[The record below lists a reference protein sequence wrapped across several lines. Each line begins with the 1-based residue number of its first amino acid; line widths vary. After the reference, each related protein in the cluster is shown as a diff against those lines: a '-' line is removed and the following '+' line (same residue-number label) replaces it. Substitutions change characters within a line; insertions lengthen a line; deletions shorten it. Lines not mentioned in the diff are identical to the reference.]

1 MTLEAFLLDGPAA
14 IMVLL
19 LVVLELCA
27 RSYSAVSRDEEK
39 SKASWL
45 SPLVAGVGLA
55 VALVAS
61 QLASQESWA
70 PAVIGT
76 ALTVAGLGHLAGTR
90 QRWNS
95 KSLD

>member
-1 MTLEAFLLDGPAA
+1 MTLETFLLDGPAA
-14 IMVLL
+14 LMVLL

-27 RSYSAVSRDEEK
+27 RSYAAVSRGEEE

-55 VALVAS
+55 VALAAS
-61 QLASQESWA
+61 QLASEESWA
-70 PAVIGT
+70 PAVIGM
-76 ALTVAGLGHLAGTR
+76 ALTVAGLAHLTGAR

-95 KSLD
+95 KS

>member
-1 MTLEAFLLDGPAA
+1 MTLEVFLLHGPAA

-27 RSYSAVSRDEEK
+27 RSYAAVSCGEEK
-39 SKASWL
+39 SKAAWL

-55 VALVAS
+55 VALAAS

-76 ALTVAGLGHLAGTR
+76 ALTVAGLAHLAGAR
-90 QRWNS
+90 QRWS
-95 KSLD
+95 